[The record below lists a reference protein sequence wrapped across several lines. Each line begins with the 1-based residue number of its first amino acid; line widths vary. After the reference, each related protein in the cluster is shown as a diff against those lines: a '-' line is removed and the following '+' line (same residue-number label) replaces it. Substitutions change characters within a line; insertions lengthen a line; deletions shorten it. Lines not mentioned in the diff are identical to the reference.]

1 MIIANYLAVSFLLTY
16 TLWLF
21 YIAVMNLKRVRD
33 EGKLSRFAAI
43 LGYPV
48 LFIGLLLDL
57 IVNVVVMT
65 PLLLEMPQEMTVTAR
80 LKRHLKESTGWQ
92 LAVVHFLKPILDP
105 FDPSGTH
112 I

>member
-1 MIIANYLAVSFLLTY
+1 MIINYLMVSFLMTY

-33 EGKLSRFAAI
+33 EGKLSRFAAV

-48 LFIGLLLDL
+48 LFIGLLLDF